1 MENKHNVYRDK
12 DCMKK
17 LCESLREHVM
27 DIIHLK
33 KEKMK
38 LLTNEQQKSYE
49 IAKLC
54 YICREKFEGKYAKD
68 KKYGK
73 VMDHCC
79 YTGYY
84 NDYHN

>member
-1 MENKHNVYRDK
+1 
-12 DCMKK
+12 
-17 LCESLREHVM
+17 
-27 DIIHLK
+27 
-33 KEKMK
+33 MK

-84 NDYHN
+84 NDYHY